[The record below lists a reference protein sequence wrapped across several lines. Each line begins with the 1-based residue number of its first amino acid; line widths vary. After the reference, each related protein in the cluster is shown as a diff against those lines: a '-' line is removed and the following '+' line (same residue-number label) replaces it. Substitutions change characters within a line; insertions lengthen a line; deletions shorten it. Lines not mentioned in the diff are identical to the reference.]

1 MISSQRSVT
10 SRRPAT
16 AALSIPTNRSSH
28 ILPFAAAS
36 LAALVLS
43 ACGGGDGS
51 GSSVDAAQS
60 SGASDFRSFA
70 SVNPEVRAAV
80 AAQPIAARP
89 IAVKKADDADRAEDG
104 TTEED
109 GEEVIVDGDGNDVDG
124 DGNSS
129 EDESAN
135 ADDSDDD
142 YSSSSIA
149 DTMVSDMRE
158 MNDNVLKGVNPK
170 YGFSRGPGYVILGNK
185 PGANNFVLPWFVQ
198 YEGEGNQARNTRI
211 QMREMNVFVKSRSS
225 GQWTK
230 ILNSNSYSGIQCD
243 PGSNYYHCPQQAKV
257 DSEDDGAS
265 SLPISGLNLHG
276 WWGARAP
283 IDSWDIAAMVVS
295 AQARLVADTNN
306 GNDDRHKANYL
317 LHVGADY
324 YPANAPPPEGLPPV
338 GISRSKSVTNDWQT
352 FTMTTFNDVG
362 LQEPG
367 GGISE
372 SELRAD
378 PPPLK

>member
-1 MISSQRSVT
+1 MISSQRSVN

-16 AALSIPTNRSSH
+16 AALSIPTKRSRH
-28 ILPFAAAS
+28 IYPFAAAS

-51 GSSVDAAQS
+51 GSSVDAAQG

-70 SVNPEVRAAV
+70 SVNPEVKAAI

-89 IAVKKADDADRAEDG
+89 TAVKAVEGDDRTEGSDEDG
-104 TTEED
+104 SVDNE
-109 GEEVIVDGDGNDVDG
+109 GNEVAGDDNG
-124 DGNSS
+124 DSAQDDSASS
-129 EDESAN
+129 
-135 ADDSDDD
+135 DDSDAD
-142 YSSSSIA
+142 SSSSESIVE
-149 DTMVSDMRE
+149 TMVSDMRE
-158 MNDNVLKGVNPK
+158 MNDNVLKGVNPM

-211 QMREMNVFVKSRSS
+211 QMRDMSVFVKSRSS
-225 GQWTK
+225 GQWTE
-230 ILNSNSYSGIQCD
+230 ILESDSYSGIQCD
-243 PGSNYYHCPQQAKV
+243 PGSNYYHCPQQAEV
-257 DSEDDGAS
+257 DSEDGSAS

-276 WWGARAP
+276 WWGGRAP
-283 IDSWDIAAMVVS
+283 IDSWDIAAVVVS
-295 AQARLVADTNN
+295 LQARLTADTSR
-306 GNDDRHKANYL
+306 GEDDRYKANYL
-317 LHVGADY
+317 IHVGADY

-338 GISRSKSVTNDWQT
+338 GISRSKAVTNDWQT
-352 FTMTTFNDVG
+352 FVMTTFNDVG

-372 SELRAD
+372 AELRAD
-378 PPPLK
+378 PPPLN